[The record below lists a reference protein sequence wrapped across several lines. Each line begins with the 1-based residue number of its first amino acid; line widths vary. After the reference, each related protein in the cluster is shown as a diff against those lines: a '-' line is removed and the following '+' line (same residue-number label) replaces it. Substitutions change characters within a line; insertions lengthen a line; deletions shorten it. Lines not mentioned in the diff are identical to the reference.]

1 MGSDG
6 EWEEADSADE
16 DASSSEEDEVAKA
29 MEVAQSVKEAAAR
42 PAPGAGDLAAAM
54 AELDM
59 DRYDEESDGEGAA
72 AARLLGAGNPGQA
85 YYANPAADPYLGDKG
100 DSESESGSEAD
111 AEELSASD
119 VLIMAARNEDD
130 VSNLEVWVYEEADER
145 GPGNLY
151 VHHSLLLPAFPL
163 SVAWL
168 DLCPGGAARRNL
180 AAVGSFEPGIE
191 LWDLDRLDAV
201 EPVATLGGADY
212 EATRL
217 ADARRKK
224 KGKKKG
230 KKGRAAPDVEVRPGS
245 HTDAVLGLAW
255 NREFRNV
262 LASASADHC
271 VKVWDVG
278 TGACSATLQHHS
290 SKVQAVAWNPVEHA
304 VLLSGGFDRRAVIAD
319 VRAGEG
325 AAGRGWSVPADVE
338 AVTWDPFS
346 PTCFAVA
353 SEDGGVC
360 TYDARAGEGA
370 APLWT
375 LRAHAK
381 AACALDHCPAVAG
394 LVLTAS
400 TDKQVKLW
408 NTRGQQPVQLASQDL
423 GVGAV
428 FSASFC
434 RDQPL
439 LVAAGG
445 ALGTVAVWD
454 AAVEAAVAELAG
466 VAARQPTAVEE

>member
-1 MGSDG
+1 MEAVERARAMSRSLKERSEGNKKPSGSD
-6 EWEEADSADE
+6 ATDISA
-16 DASSSEEDEVAKA
+16 A
-29 MEVAQSVKEAAAR
+29 
-42 PAPGAGDLAAAM
+42 L

-59 DRYDEESDGEGAA
+59 DRYDDETDGDEIAT
-72 AARLLGAGNPGQA
+72 ARLLGGGNPGQA
-85 YYANPAADPYLGDKG
+85 YYADPSADPYMAEAGSDT
-100 DSESESGSEAD
+100 ESEGEEAAD
-111 AEELSASD
+111 VLKDTD
-119 VLIMAARNEDD
+119 VLIMAARNEDE

-145 GPGNLY
+145 GPPNLY

-168 DLCPGGAARRNL
+168 DLAPGSSGSKRNL

-191 LWDLDRLDAV
+191 LWDLDCLDSV
-201 EPVATLGGADY
+201 EPIATLGGADY

-217 ADARRKK
+217 VESKKSKK
-224 KGKKKG
+224 KKKSKTL
-230 KKGRAAPDVEVRPGS
+230 PDVQVRPGS

-271 VKVWDVG
+271 VKVWDVA
-278 TGACSATLQHHS
+278 TATCSATLQHHS
-290 SKVQAVAWNPVEHA
+290 SKVQAVAWNPEEHA

-319 VRAGEG
+319 VRAPESGS
-325 AAGRGWSVPADVE
+325 AQSWPVPADVE
-338 AVTWDPFS
+338 SLAWDPFS
-346 PTCFAVA
+346 PTCFSIA
-353 SEDGGVC
+353 SEDGSIT
-360 TYDARAGEGA
+360 TYDARSGQQSAS
-370 APLWT
+370 LWT
-375 LRAHAK
+375 LKAHSK
-381 AACALDHCPAVAG
+381 AACALNLCPAVPG
-394 LVLTAS
+394 LMLTAG
-400 TDKQVKLW
+400 TDKKIKLW
-408 NTRGQQPVQLASQDL
+408 NTRGDQPTALAARDL

-454 AAVEAAVAELAG
+454 
-466 VAARQPTAVEE
+466 TAVEESVADLAGVTAQQPTSVEE